1 MAMFSA
7 CENLQLQEPE
17 TLEENLI
24 DNETD
29 GQQIFV
35 ATIGADTKAYLDFDE
50 SRNVY
55 KTVWDDDDEICI
67 INAETGEGEYCKIVE
82 GAGTS
87 TAKFAGSISAD
98 RYIAVYGS
106 SVNYRGRSS
115 VELYLSSWQQSYNS
129 YDASGQEIP
138 DHRFENNVFPM
149 IAEST
154 TKSFSFKN
162 VCSVLKITA
171 TGEEG
176 NYLYDINISS
186 NDSDVYMYGNV
197 IVDFGGSEPR
207 MTFKDG
213 GDHGNY
219 LEYGTFEELSSDPV
233 EFYVV
238 LPAQTYPG
246 GFSLEFDTSYG
257 TKTISV
263 NSDVEMKRSR
273 IRNLNVDLTSDP
285 VYDVQ
290 QDWYVCLSEDDG
302 DSWDNYQMYLEDGMY
317 VWRGLYI
324 SSSTYLRLYEYNEDV
339 YYGCSSDFRN
349 SWSKTN
355 ACVELASGE
364 DWWWFGVP
372 HTGYYDIYV
381 DPDRNCTYIMSSGVS
396 PYDLPTQDLMIYDSY
411 DMMLA
416 NAGEGALV
424 KVYGIV
430 MAKNANGFILSID
443 TYYDNYVY
451 VYDPYGYCPVDL
463 GYALD
468 LYALAKT
475 YRGQKELELQSGTY
489 WYHMYDTDYYYY
501 DLENPTAIDPASYT
515 STSFDYVGFT
525 GYCTTNTSNGKT
537 YYNITDESGN
547 RIASITAP
555 IEDLSSYV
563 GLKVNLVGY
572 YQGSNAD
579 GTAVIVM
586 RQIAT
591 VPSGSTEEILPGG
604 SITVN

>member
-7 CENLQLQEPE
+7 CENLTIQELE
-17 TLEENLI
+17 TPEENLATGE
-24 DNETD
+24 N
-29 GQQIFV
+29 GQQIFT
-35 ATIGADTKAYLDFDE
+35 ATLDADTKVYLDYD
-50 SRNVY
+50 SANNVY
-55 KTVWDDDDEICI
+55 KTLWAENDQICV
-67 INAETGEGEYCKIVE
+67 INAETGESELCPIIE
-82 GAGTS
+82 GVGTT
-87 TAKFAGSISAD
+87 TAKFAGSITAD
-98 RYIAVYGS
+98 RYIAVYGQNVNNTGS
-106 SVNYRGRSS
+106 SSASLYMSS
-115 VELYLSSWQQSYNS
+115 YQWGNFHWDDEEYEYK
-129 YDASGQEIP
+129 I
-138 DHRFENNVFPM
+138 RFDNNVFPM
-149 IAEST
+149 VA
-154 TKSFSFKN
+154 KSSSKTFSFQN
-162 VCSVLKITA
+162 LCSVLKLTMTGASGDYLDNIRVTA
-171 TGEEG
+171 NDPETYLSGRINVDVSG
-176 NYLYDINISS
+176 SSPLVTFDYGDNYVEFSTWKE
-186 NDSDVYMYGNV
+186 
-197 IVDFGGSEPR
+197 F
-207 MTFKDG
+207 
-213 GDHGNY
+213 
-219 LEYGTFEELSSDPV
+219 SSDPM
-233 EFYVV
+233 ECFIV
-238 LPAQTYPG
+238 LPAQTYAG
-246 GFSLEFDTSYG
+246 GLTLEFRTSYG
-257 TKTISV
+257 SKTV
-263 NSDVEMKRSR
+263 EVKGDVEMKRSR

-302 DSWDNYQMYLEDGMY
+302 DSWDNYQMELEDGMY

-324 SSSTYLRLYEYNEDV
+324 SSSTYLRLFEYNSDT

-396 PYDLPTQDLMIYDSY
+396 PYDLPTQDLVIYDSY
-411 DMMLA
+411 DMMFA

-501 DLENPTAIDPASYT
+501 DLENPTEIDPASYT
-515 STSFDYVGFT
+515 STGFDYVGFT
-525 GYCTTNTSNGKT
+525 GYYTTNTSNGKT